1 MKSTV
6 GNRLE
11 GELIKLVKG
20 GATISG
26 ASAPKM
32 QAMRSTFMRSASR
45 IWQVGLLAVALLAP
59 LGASAQE
66 LVVSAAASLT
76 NAFREIG
83 ATFERTHPGVKVV
96 FNFAAS
102 GPLLQQIAQGA
113 PADVF
118 ASADQES
125 MDRAEQQNL
134 IVAATRG
141 DFVANK
147 LVLVT
152 PADSPVA
159 VKALA
164 DLTQPGV
171 KRIAIGNPATVPAGR
186 YAKGAL
192 EAAGL
197 WEPLQPKFVHADSVR
212 QALAYVARAEA
223 EAGFVYVTDAGIEKD
238 KVKVAAEVP
247 VATPILY
254 PIAQVAASRNPA
266 LAREFLGYVLSPA
279 GQKQLAGFGFASPEP
294 RYAGSR

>member
-1 MKSTV
+1 MRRT
-6 GNRLE
+6 NRILQT
-11 GELIKLVKG
+11 GFLALTLLVPI
-20 GATISG
+20 GAM
-26 ASAPKM
+26 AE
-32 QAMRSTFMRSASR
+32 
-45 IWQVGLLAVALLAP
+45 
-59 LGASAQE
+59 E

-76 NAFREIG
+76 NAFKEIG
-83 ATFERTHPGVKVV
+83 ATFEQTHPGVKVV

-125 MDRAEQQNL
+125 MDRAQQQNL
-134 IVAATRG
+134 IVAATRA

-159 VKALA
+159 VSTLA

-171 KRIAIGNPATVPAGR
+171 KRIAIGNPASVPAGR

-192 EAAGL
+192 EAAKL
-197 WEPLQPKFVHADSVR
+197 WEPLSPKFVYADSVR

-223 EAGFVYVTDAGIEKD
+223 EAGFVYATDAGIEKD
-238 KVKVAAEVP
+238 KVRVAAEVP
-247 VATPILY
+247 VTTPILY
-254 PIAQVAASRNPA
+254 PIAQVTASRNPA
-266 LAREFLGYVLSPA
+266 LAREFLAYVLSPA

-294 RYAGSR
+294 RYAGGR